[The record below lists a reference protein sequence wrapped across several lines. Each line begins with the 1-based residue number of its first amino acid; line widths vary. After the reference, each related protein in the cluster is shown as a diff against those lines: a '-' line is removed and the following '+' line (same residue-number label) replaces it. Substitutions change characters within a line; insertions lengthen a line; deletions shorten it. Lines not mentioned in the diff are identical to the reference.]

1 MQNKQEIADA
11 IFNSIDVIVDKKLE
25 ALAFN
30 KTIVAQIAA
39 PFDVEKGYLVKS
51 QNISFFARPIGAE
64 VYTQG
69 DIVYILVPN
78 NSSNQARFIIGC
90 PSTSSSTQ
98 TLLTETVSRLVEE
111 NRILKQAILLM
122 ANGNVEEAKIKLNE
136 IKEE

>member
-30 KTIVAQIAA
+30 KTIVAQIVA
-39 PFDVEKGYLVKS
+39 PFDAEKGYLVKS

-98 TLLTETVSRLVEE
+98 MLLIETVSRLAEE
-111 NRILKQAILLM
+111 NRILKQAILSM

>member
-39 PFDVEKGYLVKS
+39 PFDAEKGYLVKS
-51 QNISFFARPIGAE
+51 QNISFFAHPIGAE

-78 NSSNQARFIIGC
+78 NSSNQARFIIGY

-98 TLLTETVSRLVEE
+98 TPLIETISRLTEE

-122 ANGNVEEAKIKLNE
+122 ANGNTEEVKIKLNE

>member
-30 KTIVAQIAA
+30 KTIVAQIAE
-39 PFDVEKGYLVKS
+39 PFDAEKGYLVKS

-98 TLLTETVSRLVEE
+98 MLLIETVSRLAEE
-111 NRILKQAILLM
+111 NRILKQAILSM